1 MQKLMPNFK
10 MKTLFAAAALIA
22 GPLALAACSGAQEPA
37 PEEEAN
43 PTGLTVTNA
52 RLLLPPVA
60 GNPAAVYF
68 DLKND
73 GARAVAVRR
82 ADIADAKSTSLHDMM
97 EYNREMTMA
106 DMGPM
111 TVKQGETI
119 SFEPGGKH
127 VMAFELSPE
136 LKPGG
141 KTELTLTIAGGDKVS
156 VELPVQAAGAER

>member
-1 MQKLMPNFK
+1 
-10 MKTLFAAAALIA
+10 MKTVLAAVALS
-22 GPLALAACSGAQEPA
+22 LALAACSQSD
-37 PEEEAN
+37 EAAKPVDEN
-43 PTGLTVTNA
+43 PTGLTVSNA

-73 GARAVAVRR
+73 GTRAVAVRR
-82 ADIADAKSTSLHDMM
+82 ADVADAKSASMHDMM

-111 TVKQGETI
+111 TIKQGETI
-119 SFEPGGKH
+119 KFEPGGKH
-127 VMAFELSPE
+127 VMAFDLSPE
-136 LKPGG
+136 LQAGG

-156 VELPVQAAGAER
+156 VEVPVEAAGAER